1 MSRRGTRVILLAMR
15 LSNLERAVT
24 LAVFDAVLPGI
35 AGGAPAAR
43 DHDLLGAHERMLA
56 GMPRPHALGFRAA
69 FVATELG
76 LPLAMLG
83 RLGRFSRLGQA
94 DRIAAL
100 ERVVKHRAYL
110 IRQVGLL
117 FKTAAGFAY
126 FQVEG
131 VRAHFGLPPVAA

>member
-1 MSRRGTRVILLAMR
+1 MR

-56 GMPRPHALGFRAA
+56 GMPKVHAMAFRAA
-69 FVATELG
+69 FVATEFG
-76 LPLAMLG
+76 LPLGMLG
-83 RLGRFSRLGQA
+83 RARRFSRMALA
-94 DRIAAL
+94 DRVSAL

-110 IRQVGLL
+110 LRQLGLL